1 MCRAIA
7 VLLLALLPA
16 VGGGAPAPATGT
28 PAAGVA
34 RSWHIE
40 EFRSDVQVLTTGDV
54 VVTER
59 IRVRFEGSYNGIY
72 RDIPVEYRTRLNL
85 NYTLQLVDVSV
96 QDGEG
101 GDLQFESSR
110 NRHYRRIKV
119 WVPNARDAARTV
131 VIRYTVRNAIK
142 WFDEDDREWT
152 EFYWNVTGDEWP
164 VRIERSSARI
174 VLPSAATGVRARVF
188 TGSYGSTESEADLDI
203 AGSVI
208 EAGANRSLG
217 IKEGLSVTVAWDTRV
232 GGQPDGAFVVR
243 PPSTARL
250 VARWFRSNW
259 PFGIPI
265 LVFFGMYRM
274 WSRIGRDPPRH
285 PVAPR
290 YEPPDGLTP
299 AEAGALIDGRLDM
312 RDVTSMIVDL
322 AVRGFLTIQQ
332 EPGTR
337 ILGFSVTS
345 DSFVFELLRD
355 RAGWSDLKRHEVQ
368 LLDAMFGGRTGDT
381 TSTSDL
387 KNSFY
392 KNLPGIRDALWD
404 ALKSRGYYRAR
415 PDRVQQGWL
424 IGAAAIG
431 GITVFLGVVVA
442 EGLGM
447 SLVTTVAAGILSAII
462 VAAFGSVMPA
472 RTVEGA
478 RAQEQAL
485 GFEDF
490 LGRVESDR
498 FKRMIKTPEMFEQY
512 LPFAMAFGVEDTWA
526 QAFADIYQDR
536 QPTWYTGHGGMRFH
550 AGSLAGDLSRMATTT
565 ASAMASAPRSSGGSG
580 FGGGGGGGFSGGGF
594 GGGGGGAF

>member
-565 ASAMASAPRSSGGSG
+565 ASA
-580 FGGGGGGGFSGGGF
+580 
-594 GGGGGGAF
+594 